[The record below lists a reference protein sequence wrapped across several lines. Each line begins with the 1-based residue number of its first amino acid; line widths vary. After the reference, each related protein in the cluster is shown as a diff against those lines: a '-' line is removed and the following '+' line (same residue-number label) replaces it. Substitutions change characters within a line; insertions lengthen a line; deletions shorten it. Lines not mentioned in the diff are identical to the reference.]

1 MSQSTRETQTWRKRS
16 RFAQL
21 FKQLGPL
28 GPLGLQVL
36 EVQQKA
42 SDSSQAEL
50 TSPASAVVCI
60 RWAWSD
66 FGSDWILCILNFH
79 LALARIF
86 PCDKYHDDPCF
97 LHVKVPVLRNF
108 NNVFSGSAAVLMALG
123 MAVALAGERQV
134 VQVNSD
140 LDKLWRSWSLQVRQ
154 AAFGRRCGQLMLR
167 VLLQHIATHLQRN
180 TSDYWRYRG
189 NLGQVLQALHV
200 LQKSPAS
207 DTFR

>member
-16 RFAQL
+16 SFTQS

-36 EVQQKA
+36 EVQKEA

-66 FGSDWILCILNFH
+66 CGSDWILCILNFH

-86 PCDKYHDDPCF
+86 PCDKYHEDPCF
-97 LHVKVPVLRNF
+97 LHVKVPVLSTTSF
-108 NNVFSGSAAVLMALG
+108 QALLLSSWHLG
-123 MAVALAGERQV
+123 WQL
-134 VQVNSD
+134 
-140 LDKLWRSWSLQVRQ
+140 LWRVRGRCRSTQIWTNYGDPEVRKFARLPLGEGVASW
-154 AAFGRRCGQLMLR
+154 CCECYCNI
-167 VLLQHIATHLQRN
+167 LQHICNATLL
-180 TSDYWRYRG
+180 TSSDYWRYRG
-189 NLGQVLQALHV
+189 NLGQVLPALHV